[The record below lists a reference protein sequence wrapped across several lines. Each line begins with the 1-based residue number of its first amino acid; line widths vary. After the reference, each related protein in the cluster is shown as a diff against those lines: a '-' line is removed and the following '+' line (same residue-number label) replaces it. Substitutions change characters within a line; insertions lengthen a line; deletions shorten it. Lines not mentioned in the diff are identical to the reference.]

1 MLARLMTG
9 GLAAFLTAVPMA
21 VGAGA
26 ATLTVEVT
34 GVRSA
39 KGTVQAALYPDANA
53 DRFLDLSASV
63 ARSLSKAKPGT
74 VRVTFKNVKPGTYA
88 VALFHDENGN
98 GKLDATSIGV
108 PKEGAGFSRDAR
120 GTMGPPRFDRA
131 SFEVGAANKTI
142 TLRLS
147 YPR

>member
-1 MLARLMTG
+1 MPVRTTAFAVATAVAT
-9 GLAAFLTAVPMA
+9 LAAAATAN
-21 VGAGA
+21 A

-39 KGTVQAALYPDANA
+39 KGTVQAALYPDAQS
-53 DRFLDLSASV
+53 DRFLELSAAV
-63 ARSLSKAKPGT
+63 GRALSKAKPGT
-74 VRVTFKNVKPGTYA
+74 VIITFKNVKPGVYA
-88 VALFHDENGN
+88 VALYHDENSN
-98 GKLDATSIGV
+98 GKLDTTAIGV

-142 TLRLS
+142 TLKLR
-147 YPR
+147 YR